1 MRMTRRNQL
10 LVTEEML
17 AIELAMLEHGA
28 SKIQGCF
35 VSTLH
40 LTAVASRV
48 TCGETLGVVES
59 WQPCENAE
67 SDGMLWQGGARL
79 LPTKDFAESM
89 CRVVGGWFCLKP
101 LCLGTSQPLVEDLLE
116 AEQDSGDQ
124 KLEVITLS
132 RTFAALAIS

>member
-1 MRMTRRNQL
+1 MRMIRKNEL

-17 AIELAMLEHGA
+17 AMLGA

-35 VSTLH
+35 ASTLP
-40 LTAVASRV
+40 LTVVASRV

-67 SDGMLWQGGARL
+67 SD
-79 LPTKDFAESM
+79 DFAQNM
-89 CRVVGGWFCLKP
+89 CRVVAGWFCVKH
-101 LCLGTSQPLVEDLLE
+101 LCLGTSQPLVDDLLE